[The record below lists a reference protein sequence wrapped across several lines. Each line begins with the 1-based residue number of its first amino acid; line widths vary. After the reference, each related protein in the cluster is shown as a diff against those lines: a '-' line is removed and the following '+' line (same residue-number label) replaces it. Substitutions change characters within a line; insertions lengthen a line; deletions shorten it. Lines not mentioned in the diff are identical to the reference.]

1 MNLPRLTLAA
11 ARSGAGKSTLAL
23 VLLAA
28 MRERGL
34 DVQPFKAG
42 PDYIDPT
49 LHRAACGR
57 PSYNL
62 DAFLLPGRAIR
73 GLFLRH
79 APPAPGLSIIEGVMG
94 LYDGL
99 GAGALASTAHIA
111 ALLKSPVILVV
122 DAKGQAL
129 SAAALVLGFARF
141 RPKKENGVNL
151 KSFNLAG
158 VIFNRIAGAGQ
169 YALLRRAVEDNCGI
183 PCLGYLANALPT
195 LPQRHLGLVPAQEM
209 PGLEADIR
217 TLAAL
222 GGKTLDL
229 DGLIEIARAAPDFK
243 AAPLRADAAAPCL
256 WDPALRK
263 TGEFAADPGES
274 ALRKAGEFA
283 ADPGESALRKAEGPA
298 TGKKQTR
305 LSERPPV
312 CLGIAQDAAFSF
324 YYQDNFDYLR
334 ELGARII
341 FFSPLRDSSLPPDLD
356 GVFLGGGFPEIFAP
370 GLEDNR
376 SFRSSLLR
384 ALEDG
389 LPAYAECGGLLY
401 LCKSLTPLPRPANTA
416 PFLLTKEEEGTP
428 GLRGSSA
435 PDRVRATEDRAYAM
449 CGFFPHAA
457 QMTPRLQTF
466 GYARARLR
474 AACPLGP
481 AQRAFFAHEFHYS
494 RIVAPE
500 GKPEGKSDAALFF
513 PLMDMEKADGRAWSG
528 GLWKKNTV
536 AGYAH
541 LYFRGCPEVAASFLA
556 FCRALR
562 EGKKKREGRAC

>member
-11 ARSGAGKSTLAL
+11 PRSGAGKSTLAL
-23 VLLAA
+23 ILLAA

-34 DVQPFKAG
+34 EVQPFKSG

-62 DAFLLPGRAIR
+62 DAFLLSGRTIR

-79 APPAPGLSIIEGVMG
+79 APPAPGLSIVEGVMG

-99 GAGALASTAHIA
+99 GAGVTASTAHVA

-129 SAAALVLGFARF
+129 SAAALVQGFARF
-141 RPKKENGVNL
+141 SPKERNGVNL
-151 KSFNLAG
+151 KSLNIAG
-158 VIFNRIAGAGQ
+158 VIFNRVAGAGQ
-169 YALLRRAVEDNCGI
+169 YALLRQAVEENCSL
-183 PCLGYLANALPT
+183 PCLGYLANTLPA

-209 PGLEADIR
+209 PGLEVNIR
-217 TLAAL
+217 ILAAL
-222 GGKTLDL
+222 GVKTLDL
-229 DGLIEIARAAPDFK
+229 DGLIEIAEAATDFK
-243 AAPLRADAAAPCL
+243 AQPLRTAVTAPVL

-263 TGEFAADPGES
+263 AGEPVPDLGKATR
-274 ALRKAGEFA
+274 RKAGE
-283 ADPGESALRKAEGPA
+283 PA
-298 TGKKQTR
+298 GGKEKTR
-305 LSERPPV
+305 LPV

-334 ELGARII
+334 ELGAQAI
-341 FFSPLRDSSLPPDLD
+341 FFSPLRDSSLPHGLD
-356 GVFLGGGFPEIFAP
+356 GIFLGGGFPEIFAP
-370 GLEDNR
+370 ELEDNHY
-376 SFRSSLLR
+376 FRSSLLR
-384 ALEDG
+384 ALEEG

-401 LCKSLTPLPRPANTA
+401 LCKSLTPLLRPANPA
-416 PFLLTKEEEGTP
+416 SSVPTKEEEETH
-428 GLRGSSA
+428 GLRPGSSA
-435 PDRVRATEDRAYAM
+435 PDKGRTMEDRAYAM

-457 QMTPRLQTF
+457 QMTPKLQTF

-481 AQRAFFAHEFHYS
+481 AQRSFFTHEFHYS
-494 RIVAPE
+494 RIIAPE
-500 GKPEGKSDAALFF
+500 EKNDTSLLF

-536 AGYAH
+536 ASYAH
-541 LYFRGCPEVAASFLA
+541 LYFRGCPEVMTSFLA
-556 FCRALR
+556 LCSALR
-562 EGKKKREGRAC
+562 KEKKKCRGRVC

>member
-11 ARSGAGKSTLAL
+11 SRSGAGKSTLAL

-28 MRERGL
+28 MRQRGL
-34 DVQPFKAG
+34 EVQPFKAG

-62 DAFLLPGRAIR
+62 DAFLLPGRTVR

-79 APPAPGLSIIEGVMG
+79 APPAPGLSIVEGVMG

-99 GAGALASTAHIA
+99 GAGVVASTAHVA
-111 ALLKSPVILVV
+111 ALLKSPVVLVV
-122 DAKGQAL
+122 DAKGQAM
-129 SAAALVLGFARF
+129 SAAALVQGFARF
-141 RPKKENGVNL
+141 RPKERNGVNL
-151 KSFNLAG
+151 KSLNIAG
-158 VIFNRIAGAGQ
+158 VIFNRVAGAGQ
-169 YALLRRAVEDNCGI
+169 YALLRRAVEDNCAI
-183 PCLGYLANALPT
+183 PCLGYLATASPT

-209 PGLEADIR
+209 PGLEAHIR
-217 TLAAL
+217 TLATL
-222 GGKTLDL
+222 GKKTLDL
-229 DGLIEIARAAPDFK
+229 DGLIEIAGAAPDFN
-243 AAPLRADAAAPCL
+243 AQPLRTVATSPVL
-256 WDPALRK
+256 WDS
-263 TGEFAADPGES
+263 TF
-274 ALRKAGEFA
+274 RKAGESMPGPREP
-283 ADPGESALRKAEGPA
+283 DPRKAESTA
-298 TGKKQTR
+298 RSKEKR
-305 LSERPPV
+305 RPPV

-341 FFSPLRDSSLPPDLD
+341 FFSPLRDSSLPPNLD

-370 GLEDNR
+370 ELENNR
-376 SFRSSLLR
+376 CFRSSLFH
-384 ALEDG
+384 ALEEG
-389 LPAYAECGGLLY
+389 MPAYAECGGLLY
-401 LCKSLTPLPRPANTA
+401 LCKSLTPLLRPENPASS
-416 PFLLTKEEEGTP
+416 LLTKNEGEAP
-428 GLRGSSA
+428 GLRPGSST
-435 PDRVRATEDRAYAM
+435 PDKGLATEDRAYAM

-481 AQRAFFAHEFHYS
+481 AQRSFSAHEFHYS

-500 GKPEGKSDAALFF
+500 EENDSSLLF
-513 PLMDMEKADGRAWSG
+513 PLMDMEKPDGRAWSG

-541 LYFRGCPEVAASFLA
+541 LYFRGCPEVMASFLA
-556 FCRALR
+556 LCSALR
-562 EGKKKREGRAC
+562 KGGKKRGERIC